1 MDIHVIEM
9 LARIA
14 RENGLSRLEIDG
26 DGLRVRIERAVS
38 AVPAAVSAPTA
49 DSAGTAIPAPAEE
62 AADAGLYVQK
72 SPLVGTLYL
81 APKPDAEPFVKP
93 GTRVKKGDAICVV
106 EAMKLMSELSAE
118 VSGIVERVCVEDARP
133 VEFGQPIFAI
143 REDKNA

>member
-1 MDIHVIEM
+1 MDIHAIET

-26 DGLRVRIERAVS
+26 DGLRVRIERAVCAS
-38 AVPAAVSAPTA
+38 PASK
-49 DSAGTAIPAPAEE
+49 GIPAPAGVGAAEPAPEEE

-93 GTRVKKGDAICVV
+93 GARVKKGDALCVV

-118 VSGIVERVCVEDARP
+118 VSGTIERVCVGNGRP
-133 VEFGQPIFAI
+133 VEFGQPLFAI